1 MKATKRIIA
10 VALAV
15 MILALMIPFTAS
27 AANYTVD
34 IKGKTGYKF
43 TVYKVAT
50 LNADGT
56 YNAETTDTA
65 IKAEVEKTTGIDTA
79 ADTANALYQACE
91 AADASKLT
99 VAQAETT
106 WDTDTKTFTTTV
118 PGIYY
123 ARVTGKPDGVEAT
136 STGGSVFMVGDG
148 KYANGTAMT
157 GYTVNISGKIK
168 DGTPEVHKTIVEGT
182 NRVSSTTAH
191 TLDETITFEL
201 KATVVGSATEPVS
214 EYTIKDTMGMNGD
227 KQVFSN
233 VAVTKVELWGDSAKV
248 ADVAA
253 ANYIANTSDLQ
264 DITIALKSAYLEDAA
279 AGTNDFYA
287 EGTKY
292 VVVTMTAKLT
302 ADAVIGGTGN
312 TNTDSLYYK
321 NSFNPDGKTIP
332 GDTVTVYTFELPVVK
347 IDATNNEKKSGAVF
361 TLNQVQTEADGNK
374 PLKTNV
380 VSAAT
385 GTDGKVTFT
394 GLRAGTY
401 KIKETT
407 APDGYNLNNTEYTVV
422 ITADGTIKIDG
433 ATATELTVGNT
444 PVVMPKTGGQGT
456 MVFTIIGASLIA
468 CAGIL
473 FIIVMRKKK
482 SSK

>member
-1 MKATKRIIA
+1 MKSTKKIIA
-10 VALAV
+10 VVLAV
-15 MILALMIPFTAS
+15 MMLALTIPFTAS
-27 AANYTVD
+27 AANYTVN
-34 IKGKTGYKF
+34 IKGKVGYKF

-56 YNAETTDTA
+56 YKAETTDTA
-65 IKAEVEKTTGIDTA
+65 INAEVTKSTGIDKT

-91 AADASKLT
+91 AANVSTLT

-123 ARVTGKPDGVEAT
+123 ARVTGKPADVETTA
-136 STGGSVFMVGDG
+136 TGGSVFMVGPGKFADG
-148 KYANGTAMT
+148 SAMT
-157 GYTVNISGKIK
+157 GFTVNISGKIK
-168 DGTPEVHKTIVEGT
+168 DGTPEIHKTIVDGA
-182 NRVSSTTAH
+182 NRVDSVSAH

-201 KATVVGSATEPVS
+201 KASVVGSATEPVTK
-214 EYTIKDTMGMNGD
+214 YVIKDTMGKNGT

-233 VAVTKVELWGDSAKV
+233 VAVTGVALYGDSAKV
-248 ADVAA
+248 EDVAA
-253 ANYIANTSDLQ
+253 AGYIATTTDLQ
-264 DITIALKSAYLEDAA
+264 NITIELKSTYLNAA
-279 AGTNDFYA
+279 VAGTNKFYDA
-287 EGTKY
+287 STKY

-302 ADAVIGGTGN
+302 ADAIIAGEGN
-312 TNTDSLYYK
+312 PNTDSLYYE
-321 NSFNPDGKTIP
+321 NRFNPDGKTVP
-332 GDTVTVYTFELPVVK
+332 GDTVKVYTFELPVVK
-347 IDATNNEKKSGAVF
+347 EDATNNNKLAGAKF
-361 TLNQVQTEADGNK
+361 TLNQVQTDADGTK

-385 GTDGKVTFT
+385 GTDGKATFT

-401 KIKETT
+401 KVKETT

-422 ITADGTIKIDG
+422 IAADGTITISGDTK
-433 ATATELTVGNT
+433 TALTVGNT
-444 PVVMPKTGGQGT
+444 PVVMPKTGGPGT
-456 MVFTIIGASLIA
+456 LIFTIVGASLIT

-473 FIIVMRKKK
+473 FVIILKKKK